1 MTRAEQRPPAR
12 RGAAGP
18 GPGLDSALVW
28 HAWRLVRRG
37 AVVVLVVAAGMSAVV
52 VWQYRGL
59 AADGFDPGA
68 MRALAESPAVRIMFG
83 KPVALGDPG
92 GFTVW
97 RTGTPMVVL
106 VAVWSALTAVRIT
119 RGEEEAGRWN
129 LLLAGRV
136 RLARLLGLQLAVI
149 MIAAVA
155 IGLAVAVA
163 MILTGTSTSGGGAVR
178 DGVGIDRGR
187 RGRLGRRGWAAAR

>member
-1 MTRAEQRPPAR
+1 MTPAASSTVGLAGVRPVSGFDAV
-12 RGAAGP
+12 
-18 GPGLDSALVW
+18 LLL

-52 VWQYRGL
+52 VWQYRSL

-68 MRALAESPAVRIMFG
+68 MRALAESPAIRIMFG

-97 RTGTPMVVL
+97 RTGTPLAVL

-136 RLARLLGLQLAVI
+136 RLA
-149 MIAAVA
+149 
-155 IGLAVAVA
+155 
-163 MILTGTSTSGGGAVR
+163 
-178 DGVGIDRGR
+178 
-187 RGRLGRRGWAAAR
+187 AAARPAAGRDHGGGRGDRCRRDAWP